1 MRKDGPM
8 KQTEKVL
15 LFLEQNQSV
24 TVREA
29 FEKLR
34 INSPTKVLSTLN
46 KDGII
51 DKEVIWYQTPEG
63 DKNHYVRYSLNE
75 RYERA

>member
-46 KDGII
+46 KTGII
-51 DKEVIWYQTPEG
+51 KKEMIWYKTPEG